1 MNPDRTRAF
10 LKEIKSRGSN
20 RPELVPDKIPPGFW
34 TVYEMSKR
42 IGICERHTARYI
54 RDLIQDDQ
62 LIVEKFRTRVSS
74 ICIRIVNHFKFRS
87 RHAEKAFIK
96 AHSKC

>member
-10 LKEIKSRGSN
+10 LKEIKSRGST
-20 RPELVPDKIPPGFW
+20 RPELIPDKIPPGYW
-34 TVYEMSKR
+34 TVYQMSKR
-42 IGICERHTARYI
+42 IGLCERHTARYI
-54 RDLIQDDQ
+54 REMMIEDQ
-62 LIVEKFRTRVSS
+62 LIIEKFRTRVSA